1 MKCRRFIG
9 KGRGGIEF
17 RSVLRIHRPA
27 IRGTFLVLPKTE
39 KKGKEMKKIIAFI
52 CILTM
57 LLPLASCKKKIAEEG
72 DVTVVVE
79 DTNGNYE
86 VYMTYLENVENKNE
100 GALGVLENL
109 KNREENPL
117 HLVYQSSSY
126 GAFITEIGSIKQDET
141 AGAYI
146 MVYTSAEIDSYVD
159 APTVNYGEALLFS
172 SGVGVNLMTVEAG
185 CVILFRLEVYSA

>member
-1 MKCRRFIG
+1 
-9 KGRGGIEF
+9 
-17 RSVLRIHRPA
+17 
-27 IRGTFLVLPKTE
+27 
-39 KKGKEMKKIIAFI
+39 MKKFIAFI

-72 DVTVVVE
+72 NVTVVVE
-79 DTNGNYE
+79 DEKGNYE
-86 VYMTYLENVENKNE
+86 VYMTYLETVENKDR

-117 HLVYQSSSY
+117 HLVYQSGSY
-126 GAFITEIGSIKQDET
+126 GAFITEIGSIKQDES

-146 MVYTSAEIDSYVD
+146 MVYTSAETDSYVG
-159 APTVNYGEALLFS
+159 APTVSYGEALLFS
-172 SGVGVNLMTVEAG
+172 SGVGVNLMAVEAG